1 MDLIWHILLL
11 LAACSASFFFAL
23 AETSLFALGKWR
35 AGHLAEEQE
44 AGKIVSKLLDKPQD
58 LLAAIVLGNTLA
70 NSAAVGLAFWA
81 MAVHGWG
88 PGITL
93 AGLFAA
99 LLALGE
105 VAPKA
110 LGVRGQTFWAIR
122 LARPMALYL
131 KVASPVCQIAQVFL
145 DWLIRKTAP
154 RQITAQ
160 PALVELDYQDMLDM
174 AFQEGT
180 LAEREKDAILRILSL
195 DQMTARD
202 VMKPLSRLSCI
213 PAELS
218 RGELIAAAR
227 RCGHTR
233 LPMYDQ
239 TPDSIVGILN
249 ARALLLNP
257 DADVED
263 VVEFASFVPQSMN
276 LLQLLKNLRKQGRG
290 IAVVLDEFGGTAGL
304 VTLADILSLMLGD
317 FEASDTPRHHRVA
330 DDKFLAEGT
339 CKLAQIGVELPEFA
353 GIEGVATVGGL
364 VTQVAE
370 VVPAAGESVS
380 FKGWRLTVRTADER
394 KVLKVLIEREKP
406 GKGRVHG

>member
-1 MDLIWHILLL
+1 MDLIWHIPLLL
-11 LAACSASFFFAL
+11 TACAASFFFAL
-23 AETSLFALGKWR
+23 AESSLFALGKWR

-44 AGKIVSKLLDKPQD
+44 AGKTVSKLLDNPQA
-58 LLAAIVLGNTLA
+58 LLAAILLGNTLS
-70 NSAAVGLAFWA
+70 NSAAVGLAYWA
-81 MAVHGWG
+81 MVAHQWN
-88 PGITL
+88 PWITL
-93 AGLFAA
+93 GLLFAT

-110 LGVRGQTFWAIR
+110 IGVRAQTFWAVR
-122 LARPMALYL
+122 LATPLALWV
-131 KVASPVCQIAQVFL
+131 KFASPVCKLAQIL
-145 DWLIRKTAP
+145 LEWIIRKIGPKNRA
-154 RQITAQ
+154 AQ
-160 PALVELDYQDMLDM
+160 PALVEQDYQDMLDM

-180 LAEREKDAILRILSL
+180 LAAREKDTILRILSL

-213 PAELS
+213 PADLS
-218 RGELIAAAR
+218 RGEMIAAAR

-276 LLQLLKNLRKQGRG
+276 LLLLLRNLRRQGRG

-304 VTLADILSLMLGD
+304 VTLADILGLMLGD
-317 FEASDTPRHHRVA
+317 FESNENPRYHRVTPE
-330 DDKFLAEGT
+330 KLLAEGT
-339 CKLAQIGVELPEFA
+339 CRLSRIAVEVPEFA
-353 GIEGVATVGGL
+353 DIEGVSTVGGL
-364 VTQVAE
+364 VTRLAE
-370 VVPAAGESVS
+370 VVPTAGEAFS
-380 FKGWRLTVRTADER
+380 FKGWRLTVRTSDER
-394 KVLKVLIEREKP
+394 RVLKVLVEREKP
-406 GKGRVHG
+406 TKGRAHG